1 MSYVTLPQL
10 AERPGALE
18 LAQIA
23 SDAHKPVV
31 DAALMEATLRDTD
44 RTAWTAAQ
52 RADADEAAA
61 RIQEAANEADARIN
75 GFLSQRGYV
84 LPAAPVPGVVT
95 AWARDIT
102 RYLLHKDRIQD
113 ERIDPIARAYRDAM
127 ALLKLTAEGK
137 FSLGI
142 EDPQA
147 PGPDS
152 GSPDFAAP
160 DRVFDADTLS
170 DFR

>member
-1 MSYVTLPQL
+1 MSYVTLLQL

-31 DAALMEATLRDTD
+31 DAALMEATLRGTD
-44 RTAWTAAQ
+44 RAAWTAEQ

-61 RIQEAANEADARIN
+61 RVQEAANEADARIN

-84 LPAAPVPGVVT
+84 LPSAPVPGVVT

-113 ERIDPIARAYRDAM
+113 ERVDPIARAYRDAM

-137 FSLGI
+137 FSLGV

-147 PGPDS
+147 PAAGSADPQFS
-152 GSPDFAAP
+152 GP
-160 DRVFDADTLS
+160 DRVFTTGTLAD
-170 DFR
+170 F